1 MAPGVYISGICRVC
15 RRGTV
20 GARLSVFAILLLC
33 TAQDP

>member
-1 MAPGVYISGICRVC
+1 MAPGVYISGVC